1 MANFRIGDKEVL
13 SGTKLYTRLHVAE
26 LLSGGELAL
35 PLHVIHGAQPGPV
48 LGLIALIHGVE
59 YLPIRMLAN
68 ALDEINPQ
76 ELRGTVLALPVA
88 NPLALANRTRNTPER
103 DSDISNLN
111 RVFPGGAGEKEYG
124 SHRLPTD
131 MGITERIAHTIV
143 TQFLP
148 HVSVLLDF
156 HHTQEPRCNRV
167 AMYRDSGTEV
177 GRSSYELARGLGT
190 GIVQRL
196 GASIHPGNLAGTAE
210 SMGIVSSLVEI
221 GGGYLG
227 RPVEDTVIRIGTQAI
242 RNTLGL
248 QGMMAYEP
256 VLPKRQLHVT
266 SRVTVRPSRPGY
278 FVSSVEAESLFGN
291 SGAADFHVE
300 KGETLGVVLDPYT
313 LEVTEELISPVSGYP
328 VVIRRSG
335 PCDAGDR
342 GIAIAPDDTIGWVE

>member
-1 MANFRIGDKEVL
+1 MVDFSIGGNTVL
-13 SGTKLYTRLHVAE
+13 PGTRLYTRLHVAE

-35 PLHVIHGAQPGPV
+35 PLHVVHGTRPGPV

-59 YLPIRMLAN
+59 YLPIRMIAN
-68 ALDEINPQ
+68 ALAEIDPQ
-76 ELRGTVLALPVA
+76 KLSGTIIAIPVA

-103 DSDISNLN
+103 DSDIANLN

-124 SHRLPTD
+124 TQRLPTD
-131 MGITERIAHTIV
+131 MGMTERIAHTIV

-177 GRSSYELARGLGT
+177 SRGSYKLARGLGT
-190 GIVQRL
+190 GIVQKL
-196 GASIHPGNLAGTAE
+196 PASIHPGNLAGTAE
-210 SMGIVSSLVEI
+210 SMGIVSCLVEI

-227 RPVEDTVIRIGTQAI
+227 RPVEDTVVEIGTQAI

-248 QGMMAYEP
+248 QGMMSYEP
-256 VLPKRQLHVT
+256 VLPVRQLHVT
-266 SRVTVRPSRPGY
+266 NRVTVRPSRPGY
-278 FVSSVEAESLFGN
+278 FVSNVEAERLF
-291 SGAADFHVE
+291 SSSTAECHVE
-300 KGETLGVVLDPYT
+300 KGELLGVVLDPYT
-313 LEVTEELISPVSGYP
+313 LEVTEELLAPVSGYP

-342 GIAIAPDDTIGWVE
+342 GIAIAPDTTVEWLE